1 MQRSYRTSGSTTPIR
16 GCIYLFDPM
25 EMSQVINYCARDGHS
40 PLPNPVR
47 LESNG
52 EIRSTMI
59 SPGAVDTELSD
70 HISDKKTAENTEKL
84 YGSAIDSEAIARA
97 ILYAVEQP
105 EEVDINEIVIRP
117 TQQEM

>member
-1 MQRSYRTSGSTTPIR
+1 
-16 GCIYLFDPM
+16 M

-59 SPGAVDTELSD
+59 SPGAVDTELTD
-70 HISDKKTAENTEKL
+70 HISDKKTAENTEKTL
-84 YGSAIDSEAIARA
+84 WKRHRFRGYRSCHPLRG
-97 ILYAVEQP
+97 
-105 EEVDINEIVIRP
+105 
-117 TQQEM
+117 